1 MGAAVAAA
9 TAVSGPTADRALG
22 WLDAFTL
29 IAGVL
34 AFYVAYLMADEL
46 LRQASRM
53 ARADRSSHEGSPLS

>member
-1 MGAAVAAA
+1 VLAAAAVA
-9 TAVSGPTADRALG
+9 VSGATTERALA

-34 AFYVAYLMADEL
+34 AFYVAYLMVDEL

-53 ARADRSSHEGSPLS
+53 ARADRSGHEGSPLR